1 METEKRESRKN
12 RDHICFS
19 NPDFLP
25 SFAPAF
31 VLLDSIQHAEHHCPR
46 YFLCQ
51 SVDDA
56 GAPFERMLLVSL
68 PTCFNQFHYWLG
80 GNISPGLLVHLEIP
94 RWKKVLRWVTIR
106 KEKEKKE
113 NKKKERMNNNTKKKR
128 KKKKA
133 KFLLTALLN
142 SLLSRALAGCFTL
155 TSYQREVDV

>member
-68 PTCFNQFHYWLG
+68 PTCFSQFHYWLG

-106 KEKEKKE
+106 KEKEKKI
-113 NKKKERMNNNTKKKR
+113 KKKKGWTTTPKKKR
-128 KKKKA
+128 KEKKV